1 MYQYHQNFLKKGV
14 GGQPLKPEIHKETVA
29 TPFGFTTREKAVPQ
43 KGLTERAAEIARK
56 AARNSAPVD
65 ESILAKYCRSDE
77 YLGSVERERRN
88 FNRLENANKGGL

>member
-29 TPFGFTTREKAVPQ
+29 TPFGFTTREKVVPQ
-43 KGLTERAAEIARK
+43 KGLTERAVEIARK

-65 ESILAKYCRSDE
+65 ETVLSAYGSSGC
-77 YLGSVERERRN
+77 LGPAAQERKN
-88 FNRLENANKGGL
+88 LDVIANLKGGKN